1 MNDRDRA
8 RLTLIPVLAEKHP
21 AGYIGRTALMKYMY
35 FLQALRGIPLGYSFS
50 MYSYGPFD
58 SDVLSDL
65 STAESLALVSS
76 TPISFSGGYGYRISP
91 APGAEKAKRD
101 AEEFLL
107 AHREDIDWVITEF
120 GELNSAELELASTI
134 IYVDREFAEIGVPD
148 ARVHLVSLVNEIKP
162 HFGTDRIERSVES
175 LRQKGVLASI

>member
-8 RLTLIPVLAEKHP
+8 RLALIPVLAERHP
-21 AGYIGRTALMKYMY
+21 AGHIGRTALMKYMY
-35 FLQALRGIPLGYSFS
+35 FLQTLRSVPLGYSFS

-91 APGAEKAKRD
+91 ASGAERAKRD
-101 AEEFLL
+101 AEEFLA
-107 AHREDIDWVITEF
+107 AHREDVDWVVAEF
-120 GELNSAELELASTI
+120 GGLNSAELELASTI
-134 IYVDREFAEIGVPD
+134 IYVDREFAEISLPD
-148 ARVHLVSLVNEIKP
+148 ARAHLVSLVNEIKP
-162 HFGTDRIERSVES
+162 HFGIERIERSVDS